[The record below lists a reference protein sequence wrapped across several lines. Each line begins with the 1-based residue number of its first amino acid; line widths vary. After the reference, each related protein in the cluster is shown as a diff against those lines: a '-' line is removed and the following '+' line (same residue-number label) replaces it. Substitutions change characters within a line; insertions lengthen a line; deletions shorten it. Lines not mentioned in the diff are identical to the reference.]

1 MIEKFFIFIDRID
14 NDLENNLSKFKN
26 LSIIYKP
33 NHKGV
38 IDLHEF
44 KKIKKFCKFKKVK
57 LYIVD
62 DFKIAIKLGV
72 NGIFISSNNKKKL
85 PRFKKNFTF
94 IGSVHSQLE
103 FYFKLKQNC
112 KYIFLSPLFK
122 NIKYSDNQILNPI
135 KFNLMSLQ
143 WKVSLVALGGINSDN
158 FKKVYLTKS
167 HGLAF
172 ISWIKTAKIKK
183 PVHFNNV
190 RAFKLN

>member
-33 NHKGV
+33 NQKGV

-44 KKIKKFCKFKKVK
+44 QKIKKICKFKKVK
-57 LYIVD
+57 LYIID
-62 DFKIAIKLGV
+62 DFKRAIKLGV
-72 NGIFISSNNKKKL
+72 NGVYISSNNKKRL
-85 PRFKKNFTF
+85 PKIKENFVF
-94 IGSVHSQLE
+94 IGSAHSQLE
-103 FYFKLKQNC
+103 FYFKLRQNC

-122 NIKYSDNQILNPI
+122 NIKYSHNQILNPI
-135 KFNLMSLQ
+135 KFNLISLQ
-143 WKVSLVALGGINSDN
+143 WKVNLIALGGINAGN

-167 HGLAF
+167 QGIAF
-172 ISWIKTAKIKK
+172 ISWVKTAKIKK

-190 RAFKLN
+190 RALKLN

>member
-33 NHKGV
+33 NQKGV
-38 IDLHEF
+38 IALHEF
-44 KKIKKFCKFKKVK
+44 QKIKKFCKFKKVK
-57 LYIVD
+57 LYIID
-62 DFKIAIKLGV
+62 DFKKAIKLGV
-72 NGIFISSNNKKKL
+72 NGVYISSNNKKRLTKL
-85 PRFKKNFTF
+85 KENFTF

-103 FYFKLKQNC
+103 FYFKLRQNC

-143 WKVSLVALGGINSDN
+143 WKVNLIALGGINAGN

-167 HGLAF
+167 QGTAF
-172 ISWIKTAKIKK
+172 ISWVKTTKIKK
-183 PVHFNNV
+183 PVHFKNV
-190 RAFKLN
+190 RALRLN

>member
-33 NHKGV
+33 NQKGV

-44 KKIKKFCKFKKVK
+44 QKIKKICKFKKVK
-57 LYIVD
+57 LYIID
-62 DFKIAIKLGV
+62 DFKRAIKLGV
-72 NGIFISSNNKKKL
+72 NGVYISSNNKKRL
-85 PRFKKNFTF
+85 PKIKENFVF
-94 IGSVHSQLE
+94 IGSAHSQLE
-103 FYFKLKQNC
+103 FYFKLRQNC

-122 NIKYSDNQILNPI
+122 NIKYSHNQILNPI

-143 WKVSLVALGGINSDN
+143 WKVNLIALGGINAGN

-167 HGLAF
+167 QGIAF
-172 ISWIKTAKIKK
+172 ISWVKTAKIKK

-190 RAFKLN
+190 RALKFN

>member
-33 NHKGV
+33 NQKGV

-44 KKIKKFCKFKKVK
+44 QKIKKICKFKKVK
-57 LYIVD
+57 LYIID
-62 DFKIAIKLGV
+62 DFKRAIKLGV
-72 NGIFISSNNKKKL
+72 NGVYISSNNKKRL
-85 PRFKKNFTF
+85 PKIKENFVF
-94 IGSVHSQLE
+94 IGSAHSQLE
-103 FYFKLKQNC
+103 FYFKLRQNC

-122 NIKYSDNQILNPI
+122 NIKYSHNQILNPI

-143 WKVSLVALGGINSDN
+143 WKVNLIALGGINAGN

-167 HGLAF
+167 QGIAF
-172 ISWIKTAKIKK
+172 ISWVKTTKIKK

-190 RAFKLN
+190 RALKLN

>member
-33 NHKGV
+33 NQKGV

-44 KKIKKFCKFKKVK
+44 QKIKKICKFKKVK
-57 LYIVD
+57 LYIID
-62 DFKIAIKLGV
+62 DFKRAIKLGV
-72 NGIFISSNNKKKL
+72 NGVYISSNNKKRL
-85 PRFKKNFTF
+85 PKIKENFVF
-94 IGSVHSQLE
+94 IGSAHSQLE
-103 FYFKLKQNC
+103 FYFKLRQNC

-122 NIKYSDNQILNPI
+122 NIKYSHNQILNPI

-143 WKVSLVALGGINSDN
+143 WKVNLIALGGINAGN

-167 HGLAF
+167 QGIAF
-172 ISWIKTAKIKK
+172 ISWVKTAKIKK

-190 RAFKLN
+190 RALKLN